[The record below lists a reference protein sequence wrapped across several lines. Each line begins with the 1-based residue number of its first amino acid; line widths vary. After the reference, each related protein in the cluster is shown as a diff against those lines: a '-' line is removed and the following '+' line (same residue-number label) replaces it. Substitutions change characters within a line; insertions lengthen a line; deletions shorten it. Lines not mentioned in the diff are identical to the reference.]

1 VPHYGDQVRSKLR
14 FRTQNTLDKSTITIG
29 KNSILKVNKVTAEFI
44 EVENRDGKL
53 FHIRNNEINK
63 FLEKIVLQDYITL
76 EFQGFWDGEDEQ
88 AIVILKNE
96 INAETKSTL
105 YCLKSHQSRQFLLE
119 HFGRTYRGVQISSDP
134 MMIKWNDGDTWQK
147 QRGKLIDGIPL
158 EFVGV
163 WDANHESG
171 IEIKKKEI
179 KMNPQGGATLSLN
192 CLSVDGQPDGQPW
205 KLVLKH
211 AEDFRELEEAK
222 WGPAKK
228 GKPIKGAKFG
238 KSYPVMDAS
247 QKKKIEKIAFKHSGN
262 MKQAVKEIE
271 RIRKGL
277 SDNPDVVDILRRANE
292 EVESI
297 EGEGL
302 DEARKYQGRSR
313 RQVHKTMIFKRRNRA
328 KDRQKKLKM
337 KVKRRKSTW
346 KIKRKR
352 NEIRRR
358 KKFGGGDRSGRSGKI
373 GAARKRRG
381 GRSITAKG

>member
-1 VPHYGDQVRSKLR
+1 MSLELKSFKEIREEIEDDEIHVFTEEDWNALTEEEKED
-14 FRTQNTLDKSTITIG
+14 FLDID
-29 KNSILKVNKVTAEFI
+29 E
-44 EVENRDGKL
+44 EVEGTFEAENGDVYWIIGGEEYIHVDGSGL
-53 FHIRNNEINK
+53 ISVDFDVTEANK
-63 FLEKIVLQDYITL
+63 IDRMVVTKADKRANTTAWKNYKKGDKRYTCNFEEVKD
-76 EFQGFWDGEDEQ
+76 DDDDEDEDKNPVGKSYNE
-88 AIVILKNE
+88 VID
-96 INAETKSTL
+96 
-105 YCLKSHQSRQFLLE
+105 Y
-119 HFGRTYRGVQISSDP
+119 
-134 MMIKWNDGDTWQK
+134 
-147 QRGKLIDGIPL
+147 
-158 EFVGV
+158 
-163 WDANHESG
+163 
-171 IEIKKKEI
+171 
-179 KMNPQGGATLSLN
+179 
-192 CLSVDGQPDGQPW
+192 
-205 KLVLKH
+205 

-352 NEIRRR
+352 NEIRRH

>member
-1 VPHYGDQVRSKLR
+1 MSLELKSFKEIREEIEDDEIHVFTEEDWNALTEEEKED
-14 FRTQNTLDKSTITIG
+14 FLDID
-29 KNSILKVNKVTAEFI
+29 E
-44 EVENRDGKL
+44 EVEGTFEAENGDVYWIIGGEEYIHVDGSGL
-53 FHIRNNEINK
+53 ISVDFDVTEANK
-63 FLEKIVLQDYITL
+63 IDRMVVTKADKRANTTAWKNYKKGDKRYTCNFEEVKD
-76 EFQGFWDGEDEQ
+76 DDDDEDEDKNPVGKSYNE
-88 AIVILKNE
+88 VID
-96 INAETKSTL
+96 
-105 YCLKSHQSRQFLLE
+105 Y
-119 HFGRTYRGVQISSDP
+119 
-134 MMIKWNDGDTWQK
+134 
-147 QRGKLIDGIPL
+147 
-158 EFVGV
+158 
-163 WDANHESG
+163 
-171 IEIKKKEI
+171 
-179 KMNPQGGATLSLN
+179 
-192 CLSVDGQPDGQPW
+192 
-205 KLVLKH
+205 

-262 MKQAVKEIE
+262 MKQAEKEIE
-271 RIRKGL
+271 RNRKGL

-352 NEIRRR
+352 NEIRRH

>member
-1 VPHYGDQVRSKLR
+1 MSLELKSFKEIREEIEDDEIHVFTEEDWNALTEEEKED
-14 FRTQNTLDKSTITIG
+14 FLDID
-29 KNSILKVNKVTAEFI
+29 E
-44 EVENRDGKL
+44 EVEGTFEAENGDVYWIIGGEEYIHVDGSGL
-53 FHIRNNEINK
+53 ISVDFDVTEANK
-63 FLEKIVLQDYITL
+63 IDRMVVTKADKRANTTAWKNYKKGDKRYTCNFEEVKD
-76 EFQGFWDGEDEQ
+76 DDDDEDEDKNPVGKSYNE
-88 AIVILKNE
+88 VID
-96 INAETKSTL
+96 
-105 YCLKSHQSRQFLLE
+105 Y
-119 HFGRTYRGVQISSDP
+119 
-134 MMIKWNDGDTWQK
+134 
-147 QRGKLIDGIPL
+147 
-158 EFVGV
+158 
-163 WDANHESG
+163 
-171 IEIKKKEI
+171 
-179 KMNPQGGATLSLN
+179 
-192 CLSVDGQPDGQPW
+192 
-205 KLVLKH
+205 

-297 EGEGL
+297 EGEDL
-302 DEARKYQGRSR
+302 DEASKYKGRSR

-352 NEIRRR
+352 NEIRRH

>member
-1 VPHYGDQVRSKLR
+1 
-14 FRTQNTLDKSTITIG
+14 
-29 KNSILKVNKVTAEFI
+29 
-44 EVENRDGKL
+44 
-53 FHIRNNEINK
+53 
-63 FLEKIVLQDYITL
+63 
-76 EFQGFWDGEDEQ
+76 
-88 AIVILKNE
+88 
-96 INAETKSTL
+96 
-105 YCLKSHQSRQFLLE
+105 
-119 HFGRTYRGVQISSDP
+119 
-134 MMIKWNDGDTWQK
+134 
-147 QRGKLIDGIPL
+147 
-158 EFVGV
+158 
-163 WDANHESG
+163 
-171 IEIKKKEI
+171 
-179 KMNPQGGATLSLN
+179 
-192 CLSVDGQPDGQPW
+192 
-205 KLVLKH
+205 
-211 AEDFRELEEAK
+211 
-222 WGPAKK
+222 
-228 GKPIKGAKFG
+228 
-238 KSYPVMDAS
+238 MDAS

-352 NEIRRR
+352 NEIRRH

>member
-1 VPHYGDQVRSKLR
+1 MSLELKSFKEIREEIEDDEIHVFTEEDWNALTEEERED
-14 FRTQNTLDKSTITIG
+14 FLDID
-29 KNSILKVNKVTAEFI
+29 E
-44 EVENRDGKL
+44 EVEGRFEADNGEIYWVIGGEEYIHVDGSGL
-53 FHIRNNEINK
+53 ISVDFDVTEANK
-63 FLEKIVLQDYITL
+63 IDRMVVTKADKRANTTAWKNYKKGDKRYTCNFEEVKD
-76 EFQGFWDGEDEQ
+76 DDDDEDEDKNPVGKSYNE
-88 AIVILKNE
+88 VID
-96 INAETKSTL
+96 
-105 YCLKSHQSRQFLLE
+105 Y
-119 HFGRTYRGVQISSDP
+119 
-134 MMIKWNDGDTWQK
+134 
-147 QRGKLIDGIPL
+147 
-158 EFVGV
+158 
-163 WDANHESG
+163 
-171 IEIKKKEI
+171 
-179 KMNPQGGATLSLN
+179 
-192 CLSVDGQPDGQPW
+192 
-205 KLVLKH
+205 

-352 NEIRRR
+352 NEIRRH

>member
-1 VPHYGDQVRSKLR
+1 MSLELKSFKEIREEIEDDEIHVFTEEDWNALTEEEKEDFLDIEESVEGTFEAENGDIYWIIGGEEYIHVDGSGLISVDFDVTEANKIDRMVVTKADKR
-14 FRTQNTLDKSTITIG
+14 ANTTAWKNYKKGDKRYTC
-29 KNSILKVNKVTAEFI
+29 NFE
-44 EVENRDGKL
+44 EVKD
-53 FHIRNNEINK
+53 
-63 FLEKIVLQDYITL
+63 D
-76 EFQGFWDGEDEQ
+76 DDDEDEDKNPVGKSYNE
-88 AIVILKNE
+88 VID
-96 INAETKSTL
+96 
-105 YCLKSHQSRQFLLE
+105 Y
-119 HFGRTYRGVQISSDP
+119 
-134 MMIKWNDGDTWQK
+134 
-147 QRGKLIDGIPL
+147 
-158 EFVGV
+158 
-163 WDANHESG
+163 
-171 IEIKKKEI
+171 
-179 KMNPQGGATLSLN
+179 
-192 CLSVDGQPDGQPW
+192 
-205 KLVLKH
+205 

-352 NEIRRR
+352 NEIRRH